1 MSMVH
6 QSYAR
11 QLDAAHRE
19 RQNKFWSQP
28 KGIIRKAISQPVK
41 GLAIYSGPIG
51 PDMPPYALAW
61 ARLGPIPA
69 AILTMRDAT
78 PVDERLVSSRRVLIS
93 EVCDAVLEVT
103 GVSRADFFSE
113 RRLRTVVRARQIAYF
128 VARELTQAS
137 FPQIGNLCGKRDH
150 STVMHGCNRIAREI
164 DKWKPLI
171 DAVVARIAES
181 GVRAQG

>member
-28 KGIIRKAISQPVK
+28 KGVIRKALGNPDK
-41 GLAIYSGPIG
+41 GVAIYSAPIG
-51 PDMPPYALAW
+51 PEIPPYALAW
-61 ARLGPIPA
+61 ALLGPIPA
-69 AILTMRDAT
+69 SILTMRETIPSDSAL
-78 PVDERLVSSRRVLIS
+78 VNRSRILVS
-93 EVCDAVLEVT
+93 EVADAVISVT

-113 RRLRTVVRARQIAYF
+113 RRQRRVVRARQIAYF

-137 FPQIGNLCGKRDH
+137 FPQIGALCGKRDH
-150 STVMHGCNRIAREI
+150 STVMHGCQRIEREI
-164 DKWKPLI
+164 STHKPVI
-171 DAVVARIAES
+171 DAVIKAIAERV
-181 GVRAQG
+181 GG

>member
-1 MSMVH
+1 MSMV
-6 QSYAR
+6 QSSYAR

-28 KGIIRKAISQPVK
+28 KGVIRKALGNPDK
-41 GLAIYSGPIG
+41 GVAIYSAPIG
-51 PDMPPYALAW
+51 PEIPAYAAAW
-61 ARLGPIPA
+61 AILGPIPA
-69 AILTMRDAT
+69 CILTMRDST
-78 PVDERLVSSRRVLIS
+78 PTDQQMFGKRRILVS
-93 EVCDAVLEVT
+93 EVADAVLAVT

-113 RRLRTVVRARQIAYF
+113 RRLRVVVLARQIAYF

-137 FPQIGNLCGKRDH
+137 FPQIGALCGKRDH

-171 DAVVARIAES
+171 DAVVARIAANR
-181 GVRAQG
+181 GM